1 MDSNKVIYMNNIVKV
16 NNVNKKVK
24 DMEILKNISFK
35 IPKGC
40 IFAFLGANGAG
51 KSTLI
56 SILVELIKPTSG
68 EIIIENNGA
77 NNKNNYSKIG
87 IVFQDNVLDDEL
99 TVYDNLM
106 IRGSLYKIDKKV
118 LKNNVVKIIEL
129 LNMEGFI
136 NKKYGQCSG
145 GQKRI
150 AMIARA
156 VIIEPSILVLDEP
169 TVALDPM
176 IRKMVWD
183 IILKLNKEKEMTI
196 FFSSHY
202 LEEAY
207 YANYICI
214 LNKGKI
220 LFEGERDKLLS
231 QSKIKKLI
239 IKEHNSLFEMLVDS
253 IKDGMNY
260 LNSRDISN
268 VVSISLG
275 DISLEEIFI
284 RMMEEK

>member
-1 MDSNKVIYMNNIVKV
+1 MNNIVKV